1 MQKFNNGNKMCDKN
15 EKLQQKQRQWLGLEE
30 LLTNIK
36 IPDMLLS
43 SNQNSQSKVVLF
55 GVGIYGEMALQ
66 YFKSMDII
74 VSYFCDNDITK
85 HDKIVDNVKVI
96 SPTELCKIDN
106 SFVIITSKHYVYEI
120 SKQLSK
126 MNLNHISFDAYF
138 IKKSIDQYEKMYFD
152 LLNEERS
159 EFVIVKL
166 LKSMITG
173 EREFCSNVMED
184 NAFYAIPIF
193 KTTDNEIF
201 VDAGAYVGDT
211 LEQFIWNNIGSFRK
225 IYAFEPGTR
234 QFDAMQIR
242 IKRLVEEW
250 AIDKDKIICVKAG
263 LGENDAILPFADDQT
278 SLSSNNFVATND
290 INVCNV
296 AIHSL
301 DNFMKD
307 ESVTMIKADI
317 EGFEIE
323 MLKGARNII
332 KRCKP
337 KLAISIY
344 HKPEDMFKIP
354 MFIHEIVP
362 EYNMAIRHH
371 SAKLLETVLY
381 CWI

>member
-1 MQKFNNGNKMCDKN
+1 MF
-15 EKLQQKQRQWLGLEE
+15 
-30 LLTNIK
+30 
-36 IPDMLLS
+36 
-43 SNQNSQSKVVLF
+43 
-55 GVGIYGEMALQ
+55 
-66 YFKSMDII
+66 
-74 VSYFCDNDITK
+74 
-85 HDKIVDNVKVI
+85 
-96 SPTELCKIDN
+96 
-106 SFVIITSKHYVYEI
+106 
-120 SKQLSK
+120 
-126 MNLNHISFDAYF
+126 
-138 IKKSIDQYEKMYFD
+138 FD

-159 EFVIVKL
+159 ELVFITL

-173 EREFCSNVMED
+173 EREFCSNIMEE

-193 KTTDNEIF
+193 KTTDNEVF

-242 IKRLVEEW
+242 VKRLVEEW
-250 AIDKDKIICVKAG
+250 AIDRDKIVCVKAG
-263 LGENDAILPFADDQT
+263 LGENNSILPFADNQT
-278 SLSSNNFVATND
+278 SLSSNNFVTTDDMHTSNAT
-290 INVCNV
+290 IY
-296 AIHSL
+296 SL
-301 DNFMKD
+301 DSFIKD

-323 MLKGARNII
+323 MLKGAKETI

-344 HKPEDMFKIP
+344 HKPEDMFEIP
-354 MFIHEIVP
+354 MWIHDTEP
-362 EYNMAIRHH
+362 EYKMAIRHH